1 MTPRFKFSKEETI
14 YFFLSSILFIY
25 LLIRANYVPFTHDE
39 AATFFRFVQIHSLD
53 PEFSR
58 EALNNHFLNTILT
71 YLSYLVFD
79 SSKIALRLPNV
90 LMSLVYLVF
99 VYKLASFLVNSVY
112 RWGFI
117 IVLLFTHFFVEFF
130 AVSRGYGMSMAF
142 FMAAYYYLIKA
153 ISTEKLIN
161 NVYVALFGLLMVA
174 ANINM
179 VIPSIAILLLQV
191 LSISFQRKDIP
202 SGKIWMI
209 PLFLI
214 ISIGTI
220 TTAFLYLNEL
230 KEYDAFYL
238 VSENNGFVDSTIVTL
253 MSMLT
258 GSTGLFGTIVLLV
271 LSVLVVIIAIRQ
283 LIRLKL
289 RFLISVNSAF
299 LFVLV
304 MTLTGIFLVVY
315 LFGVNFPEDRVAM
328 YLFPLAVGSL
338 FFVFDSVKGRGYRYL
353 YLILIPLLFSPIH
366 FVSSINVS
374 YVNGYNTEALPD
386 RFYQTIAL
394 EHAKSNKLPTIG
406 GSNMRQFAWAYINY
420 LHDGN
425 ENSIDWAGYPDTV
438 SLFQILETERYPY
451 NLITYDSIDHEPYSG
466 LTLYKRKR
474 EVSKAKV
481 KEISFI
487 EPQNIVGNEYFNL
500 LVVDVDSIVN
510 RGYYFEFSISIVTAH
525 VPFTGWLVIQVVNS
539 EQSTIVYKYVPLNWL
554 KHGLD
559 NTVSNFRQNLF
570 LEKLPEDAKTIK
582 MYIWNLDKKTYT
594 LNSAHV
600 DMFEL
605 R

>member
-1 MTPRFKFSKEETI
+1 MTLRFKFSKEETI

-25 LLIRANYVPFTHDE
+25 LLIRAIDVPFTHDE
-39 AATFFRFVQIHSLD
+39 AATFFRFVQTHSLE

-71 YLSYLVFD
+71 YLSYLVFG

-99 VYKLASFLVNSVY
+99 VYKLASFLVSSVF

-142 FMAAYYYLIKA
+142 FIATFYYLIKA
-153 ISTEKLIN
+153 ISTKRIIN
-161 NVYVALFGLLMVA
+161 HVYVALFSLLMVA

-179 VIPSIAILLLQV
+179 VIPSIAVLFMQV
-191 LSISFQRKDIP
+191 FSIFFHRKEIP

-220 TTAFLYLNEL
+220 ITAFLYLNKL
-230 KEYDAFYL
+230 KELDAFYL
-238 VSENNGFVDSTIVTL
+238 VAENNGFIDSTIVTL
-253 MSMLT
+253 LSMLT
-258 GSTGLFGTIVLLV
+258 GTTSKFALV
-271 LSVLVVIIAIRQ
+271 LFFLLTASVVITAICQ
-283 LIRLKL
+283 LFKFKL
-289 RFLISVNSAF
+289 NFLISVNSAF
-299 LFVLV
+299 IFVLV
-304 MTLTGIFLVVY
+304 MSLTGIFLVVT
-315 LFGVNFPEDRVAM
+315 LFDVNFPEDRVAM

-353 YLILIPLLFSPIH
+353 YLILIPLLFFPIH
-366 FVSSINVS
+366 FISSINVS

-386 RFYQTIAL
+386 RFYQTISA
-394 EHAKSNKLPTIG
+394 EHDISSKLPTIG

-420 LHDGN
+420 SHGGN
-425 ENSIDWAGYPDTV
+425 ENSVDWAGYPDTV

-451 NLITYDSIDHEPYSG
+451 SLIAYDSLDHEPYSG
-466 LTLYKRKR
+466 LTLFKRKQ
-474 EVSKAKV
+474 EVTKV
-481 KEISFI
+481 KVKDVIFQ
-487 EPQNIVGNEYFNL
+487 EPQNIAGNEYFNL
-500 LVVDVDSIVN
+500 LEIDVDSMAN
-510 RGYYFEFSISIVTAH
+510 KGYYFEFSMSIVTSN
-525 VPFTGWLVIQVVNS
+525 VPTTGWIVLQVVNN

-554 KHGLD
+554 KFGLD
-559 NTVSNFRQNLF
+559 DISIDFRQSFF

-582 MYIWNLDKKTYT
+582 TYIWNLDKKTYT
-594 LNSAHV
+594 LNSAEV
-600 DMFEL
+600 RVFEL
-605 R
+605 K